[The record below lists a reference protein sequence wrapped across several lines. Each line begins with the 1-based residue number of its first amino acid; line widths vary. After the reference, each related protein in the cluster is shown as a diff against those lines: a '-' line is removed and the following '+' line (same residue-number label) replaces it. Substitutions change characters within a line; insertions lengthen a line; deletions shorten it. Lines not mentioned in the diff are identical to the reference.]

1 MPSYKVEQRRLT
13 YRGRDFHFVSYEG
26 HPANERRGEIAEGA
40 MWCLMN
46 EGKRRPVMPQVPG
59 QAVEELD
66 RALLAWLREQ
76 IPRMPEPVPTR
87 RPF

>member
-1 MPSYKVEQRRLT
+1 MDLKSRINR
-13 YRGRDFHFVSYEG
+13 HFTDSAHLKLEAMDLLAD
-26 HPANERRGEIAEGA
+26 PLARASERMAQ
-40 MWCLMN
+40 CLMN

-66 RALLAWLREQ
+66 RALLAWLKEQ
-76 IPRMPEPVPTR
+76 IPRMPEPAPTR